1 VLTER
6 LQMGDT
12 VWLRIGGPRMIV
24 GGQGQ
29 QDGTAVYHCY
39 WAAGGDVRQM
49 AFPGGILT
57 KSEPRSGGSHES
69 APS

>member
-1 VLTER
+1 VITER

-12 VWLRIGGPRMIV
+12 VWLRIGGPKMIV
-24 GGQGQ
+24 GGHGQ
-29 QDGTAVYHCY
+29 QDGTSVYHCY
-39 WAAGGDVRQM
+39 WAAGGDVHHM

-57 KSEPRSGGSHES
+57 KTEPRSGVAYDS